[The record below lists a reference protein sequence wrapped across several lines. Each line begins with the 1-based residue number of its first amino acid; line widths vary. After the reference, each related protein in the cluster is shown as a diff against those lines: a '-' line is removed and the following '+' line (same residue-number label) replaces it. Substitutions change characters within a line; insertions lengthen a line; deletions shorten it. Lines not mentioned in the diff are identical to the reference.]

1 MSCPGVAGAMLVLT
15 WGHFVFAV
23 GADRQLAQSSWSTVN
38 QYSDKLVLQP
48 YAQVRVGDD
57 R

>member
-1 MSCPGVAGAMLVLT
+1 MSCPGVAGGMLMLT

-48 YAQVRVGDD
+48 YAQLRVGYD